1 MELHTHVQAVIVS
14 VMGSPESFDGKDIQF
29 MLNEFMNITES
40 FHDDGTFN
48 LRPKILVKLA

>member
-14 VMGSPESFDGKDIQF
+14 IMGSPESFDGKDIQF